1 MLLESQS
8 AKTLDQEHQRQLR
21 SSSLRR
27 TDENSHPVRLAIAN
41 TLIGWARRIAPELP
55 DTRVLR
61 TRAAPN

>member
-8 AKTLDQEHQRQLR
+8 TKTLDREHQRRLR
-21 SSSLRR
+21 SQSLRR
-27 TDENSHPVRLAIAN
+27 SDESSHPVRLAIAH